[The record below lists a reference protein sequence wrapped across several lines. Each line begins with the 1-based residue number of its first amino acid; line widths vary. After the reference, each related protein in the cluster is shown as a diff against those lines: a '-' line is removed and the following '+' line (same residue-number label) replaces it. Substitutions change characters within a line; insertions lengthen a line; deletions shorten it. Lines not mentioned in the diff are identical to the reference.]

1 MGDFVRF
8 LIRTSAFLSKEIY
21 EILRQPRLIL
31 SLVVGPFLILLLFGI
46 GYRNEARAL
55 RTIFVVED
63 QSPLAAQIQ
72 EFAGSLG
79 EQLIYKGVTPDEA
92 GALEQLRRGEVD
104 LVAVAPPD
112 AYETIRNNEQA
123 TFTLLHNEIDPFQAD
138 YVQYFGQIYVGEV
151 NRRVLRTIAEEG
163 QENTVPARD
172 NATAARTSATGMR
185 EALERGDVQE
195 AQRQQRQLDRDL
207 DALELSVGASAGLL
221 AGVQETLGGGGE
233 ETIRGRISTVRQAT
247 TDMEDIEEGQESYDE
262 ETQRAAEIETELGA
276 LESELGEFNRID
288 SQVVVSPFRSEAQ
301 SVAEIQPEL
310 SQYFAPSVI
319 VLLLQHLAVT
329 FAALSIVREV
339 RQGSMELFRVSPI
352 SAGETLL
359 GKYLSYLLFGAV
371 VAIILTLLI
380 IFGLGVPMLGSWVNY
395 AAVIAALLFTSLGY
409 GFFISTIVDT
419 DSQAVQYAMILLLT
433 SVFFSGFFLGLETL
447 WEPVRVVSW
456 SLPAT
461 YSILLLQDIML
472 RGTAG
477 TPLYLAGLVGLG
489 AALYLLSWFLLR
501 RKMAHA

>member
-1 MGDFVRF
+1 MGDFIRF

-55 RTIFVVED
+55 RTIFVVENE
-63 QSPLAAQIQ
+63 SRLAEQIQ

-79 EQLIYKGVTPDEA
+79 EQLIFEGVTPDQE
-92 GALEQLRRGEVD
+92 GALERLRRGEVD

-163 QENTVPARD
+163 QENTVPAGD

-207 DALELSVGASAGLL
+207 DALEQSVGASAGLL
-221 AGVQETLGGGGE
+221 AGVQETLGSGSE

-247 TDMEDIEEGQESYDE
+247 TDMEEIEEGQESYDE
-262 ETQRAAEIETELGA
+262 EAQRAAEIETELGA
-276 LESELGEFNRID
+276 LESELGEFNQID
-288 SQVVVSPFRSEAQ
+288 SQVIVSPFRSEAQ

-380 IFGLGVPMLGSWVNY
+380 HFGLGVPMLGSWVNY

-489 AALYLLSWFLLR
+489 AALYLLSWILLR